1 MVSVRIKRVCVLVP
15 PQLSAGQSSAFG
27 FSKDARCLTKTHFEG
42 LDATLPKVQA
52 KEWFLCSLLESLK
65 MQRNLVNLNEEKKEA
80 GVEEEERRS

>member
-52 KEWFLCSLLESLK
+52 KEWFLCCSLLESLK

-80 GVEEEERRS
+80 GVEEERRS